1 MDARTTAALSALLTS
16 GSLLALAGCDEPS
29 QAGRVKDPPPLLV
42 EDTGAPC
49 DAPLNADS
57 PVTPA
62 DGASNV
68 YWRDSIALTF
78 DADASAT
85 SIVLSDASGAEVETD
100 LSWDA
105 SRMNVTVVPALPL
118 SPSTTYGLS
127 VVGCGNDVTY
137 TFSTAQWGE
146 PLEVAPI
153 DLVGRVYNFDLAG
166 ADYAKPEGLGTLLG
180 LYLTEPLLFQVTDV
194 TPGGITLMGAQ
205 GMVDG
210 TSGEIV
216 QNRSFSTWDFGQASF
231 SDAPFFGATT
241 AGIAIDYAG
250 SVIPMHN
257 FHVEGT
263 FSADGELIGGAM
275 ASGYGDTRDMGPL
288 LQLGGDPNA
297 VCDFAAGL
305 GLDCVECP
313 DGNPWC
319 LEIEAHFD
327 DAEWL
332 EGLDLREIR

>member
-1 MDARTTAALSALLTS
+1 MDARTTVALGALLT
-16 GSLLALAGCDEPS
+16 AGGMLCLVGCNEPT

-49 DAPLNADS
+49 DAPLNVDAPVS
-57 PVTPA
+57 PE
-62 DGASNV
+62 DGASAV
-68 YWRDSIALTF
+68 YWRDAIRLTF
-78 DADASAT
+78 DADASQT
-85 SIVLSDASGAEVETD
+85 DIVLTDAAGAAVATN

-105 SRMNVTVVPALPL
+105 SRMNVRVLPAAAL
-118 SPSTTYGLS
+118 SPNTTYGLS
-127 VVGCGNDVTY
+127 VQGCGNDALF
-137 TFSTAQWGE
+137 TFTTARWGE
-146 PLEVAPI
+146 PLTVAPI

-194 TPGGITLMGAQ
+194 TTGGITLMGAQ
-205 GMVDG
+205 GMVNG
-210 TSGEIV
+210 TSGEIE
-216 QNRSFSTWDFGQASF
+216 QNRTFSTWDFGQASF
-231 SDAPFFGATT
+231 SESPFFGATT
-241 AGIAIDYAG
+241 AGIAIDYAD

-263 FSADGELIGGAM
+263 FSADGEMIGGAV

-288 LQLGGDPNA
+288 LQLGGDPDA
-297 VCDFAAGL
+297 VCEFAAGL

>member
-1 MDARTTAALSALLTS
+1 MHARWNPVTGTLLSA
-16 GSLLALAGCDEPS
+16 GSLLTLVACDPPS
-29 QAGRVKDPPPLLV
+29 QAGRVKDPPPILV

-49 DAPLNADS
+49 EALLNADAPVS
-57 PVTPA
+57 PE
-62 DGASNV
+62 DGETGV
-68 YWRDSIALTF
+68 YWREAITLTF

-85 SIVLSDASGAEVETD
+85 EILLSDAAGAPVDAD

-105 SRMNVTVVPALPL
+105 ARMNVRVVPAQPL
-118 SPSTTYGLS
+118 APDATYGLS
-127 VVGCGNDVTY
+127 VQGCGNDVVF
-137 TFSTAQWGE
+137 TFTTASWGA
-146 PLEVAPI
+146 PLDVAPV

-166 ADYAKPEGLGTLLG
+166 ADYVKPEGLGTLLG

-194 TPGGITLMGAQ
+194 TPGGISLMGAQ

-210 TSGEIV
+210 TSGEII
-216 QNRSFSTWDFGQASF
+216 QNRTFSTWDFGQASF
-231 SDAPFFGATT
+231 SEAPFFGATT

-263 FSADGELIGGAM
+263 FSADGETIGGAM
-275 ASGYGDTRDMGPL
+275 ASGFGDTRDMGPL
-288 LQLGGDPNA
+288 LQLGGDPDA

-305 GLDCVECP
+305 GLECVDCP

-319 LEIEAHFD
+319 LEIEARFD
-327 DAEWL
+327 DADWL